1 MEEKQKV
8 FKITAPICLGVSV
21 VHLLEPM
28 AGGCSA
34 GHRGLGPPYQGCQEP
49 RSNRSFNL
57 TFSALCSLVSA
68 CLSNPISKF
77 SSLQF

>member
-1 MEEKQKV
+1 MV

-21 VHLLEPM
+21 VYLLEPM
-28 AGGCSA
+28 AGGYPG
-34 GHRGLGPPYQGCQEP
+34 GHRGLRDTPYRGRQAP
-49 RSNRSFNL
+49 RSNCSFNL
-57 TFSALCSLVSA
+57 TFCALCSLVSA

>member
-28 AGGCSA
+28 AGGCPA
-34 GHRGLGPPYQGCQEP
+34 GHRGLGARPIRAVRDPGQTD
-49 RSNRSFNL
+49 RS
-57 TFSALCSLVSA
+57 T
-68 CLSNPISKF
+68 
-77 SSLQF
+77 